1 MAQRGPG
8 PDRNEA
14 VTRLLLPLALAATAG
29 CSYAEARVRDFGDI
43 LRLEARVG
51 YGLEVHANAGEL
63 AHAGVGS
70 AREWNTGWTYGR
82 TTSHTTVEHHL
93 PLSILRTFLSPDD
106 AHLHSSDLGPDG
118 GDGHHACFLIF
129 PGGIN
134 PGGIEKTRPHFLD
147 IEVGFLAGVVGLEA
161 GVSLGETLDFVLG
174 VFRVTEAWTFLDIG
188 GDDDPE
194 GRAEKRLWSPV
205 NLHEGPAL
213 P

>member
-1 MAQRGPG
+1 MTKRW
-8 PDRNEA
+8 
-14 VTRLLLPLALAATAG
+14 LPLVLATAAG
-29 CSYAEARVRDFGDI
+29 CSYAEARVRDAGDI

-70 AREWNTGWTYGR
+70 AREWNAGWTYGKA
-82 TTSHTTVEHHL
+82 TSHESVEHHL
-93 PLSILRTFLSPDD
+93 PVSLVRTFLAPDD

-118 GDGHHACFLIF
+118 EDGRHACFLLF
-129 PGGIN
+129 PGGLN
-134 PGGIEKTRPHFLD
+134 PGGVEKNREHFLD
-147 IEVGFLAGVVGLEA
+147 FEIGFLAGVVGLEA
-161 GVSLGETLDFVLG
+161 GVSVGESLDFVLG
-174 VFRVTEAWTFLDIG
+174 LFRVSEAWTFLDIA

-194 GRAEKRLWSPV
+194 SRAEKRLRRPV